1 MQHSLKGLM
10 ARNRWI
16 LSVAVFL
23 LTVVALVSLVEA
35 RKIRVGIASVGIPAI
50 LYLISRENGYY
61 QQEGLDVEIIVM
73 ESTLANAGVI
83 AGDLDFSTIPVAGT
97 IAAVRGAP
105 LVNVFASY
113 DRPQHAIV
121 SKPEIRRP
129 EDLKGKRVAILR
141 IKSLD
146 DLLLRAVLEQKG
158 LRIPQDVTVLGVGAP
173 PTRYA
178 ALVSGRVDA
187 AVMAPPFN
195 FAAEKDGFRQIL
207 FFKDYGLVLIS
218 GGAVV
223 RKAVLQSDRQMV
235 KKFLRAVMKAMIHM
249 REDRSGSIRLMAKI
263 IRVDENLATRMYD
276 FAHPTLAA
284 DGVLN
289 RANQETFMKVVLE
302 FAEKEVSPPVE
313 NFFDYSVARE
323 VAAELKADGWKP

>member
-1 MQHSLKGLM
+1 M
-10 ARNRWI
+10 APNRWI
-16 LSVAVFL
+16 ISLAVVL
-23 LTVVALVSLVEA
+23 VTIVGLVSHVNA
-35 RKIRVGIASVGIPAI
+35 RKIRVGIPSIGIPAI

-97 IAAVRGAP
+97 IAALRGAP

-121 SKPEIRRP
+121 AKPEIRRP
-129 EDLKGKRVAILR
+129 EDLKGRSVAILR

-158 LRIPQDVTVLGVGAP
+158 LRVPQDVTVLGVGAP
-173 PTRYA
+173 PTRHA

-195 FAAEKDGFRQIL
+195 FTAEKDGFRQIV
-207 FFKDYGLVLIS
+207 FFKDHDLVLIS

-223 RKAVLQSDRQMV
+223 RKRILESDRQMV
-235 KKFLRAVMKAMIHM
+235 KKFLRAVMKAMIYM

-263 IRVDENLATRMYD
+263 MRVDENLATRMYD
-276 FAHPTLAA
+276 FAHPTLAK

-289 RANQETFMKVVLE
+289 RQDQQKFMRVVLE
-302 FAEKEVSPPVE
+302 FAEKAESPAVE
-313 NFFDYSVARE
+313 NFFDYSVAQE
-323 VAAELKADGWKP
+323 AGAELKAGGWKP